1 MAAAFN
7 SSAAMSCQ
15 RGLVRWRASMAAASN
30 SSAAMSCRRGLVRW
44 RASMAATLRKSSI
57 FIKTRHCVSGCG
69 RVVLSGLGSSRLRKA
84 CHPCLSAHV
93 IPAWKRAWHGI
104 YGQKAC
110 KIYALR
116 SRPLSCPFLLTG
128 KDQRVKAD
136 IMGPPHKAGAPP
148 PCRPWPARP
157 TWTRLGI
164 PTQKTFL

>member
-1 MAAAFN
+1 MFIVTVKNIDVDSFALPTLYGKTTLQKYNFSMNPQVHKEN
-7 SSAAMSCQ
+7 S
-15 RGLVRWRASMAAASN
+15 
-30 SSAAMSCRRGLVRW
+30 
-44 RASMAATLRKSSI
+44 
-57 FIKTRHCVSGCG
+57 
-69 RVVLSGLGSSRLRKA
+69 LGSSRLRKA

-110 KIYALR
+110 KFYALR
-116 SRPLSCPFLLTG
+116 SRPFSCPFLLTG

-148 PCRPWPARP
+148 PCRPRPARP
-157 TWTRLGI
+157 TRTRLGI